1 MQKMAKKILVVVPLV
16 LTLIGSLTF
25 VMTYQNIGFGEL
37 FLYQW
42 IESTLLVATTMAP
55 LGFLMI
61 AVISK
66 MVVLVLPKA
75 SEAKR
80 NVVIGVTMALVMESI
95 MALVTTLNNTGF
107 PAISEFFTAWW
118 SALIIA
124 LPLGLLISLLM
135 TTFIKPKLERYLA
148 S

>member
-80 NVVIGVTMALVMESI
+80 NVIIGVTMALVVESI
-95 MALVTTLNNTGF
+95 MALVTTLNNIGF

-124 LPLGLLISLLM
+124 LPLGLLISLIM

>member
-1 MQKMAKKILVVVPLV
+1 MKNMAKKILVTVSLV

-25 VMTYQNIGFGEL
+25 VMTYKNIGFGEQ

-42 IESTLLVATTMAP
+42 IASTLIVAITMAP
-55 LGFLMI
+55 IGFMMV

-66 MVVLVLPKA
+66 IVVLVLPRA
-75 SEAKR
+75 SESKR
-80 NVVIGVTMALVMESI
+80 NVIIGVAMALVMESI
-95 MALVTTLNNTGF
+95 MALVTTLNNIEFTTL
-107 PAISEFFTAWW
+107 SELMNVWW

-124 LPLGLLISLLM
+124 LPLGLLISLMM
-135 TTFIKPKLERYLA
+135 TTLVKPKLERYLA